1 MRGPPKDILESW
13 PAPNHQNPE
22 RQGPGLLIIQL
33 IFCPLGIISVLARL
47 YVRTVMVRRAGLDDW
62 MMICADD
69 KGKVVGVGVTV
80 TVILATELYGWNI
93 HVWDLTQSQ
102 ATLGRKASI
111 SAQTL
116 FVVGSGLVKSSILI
130 SYLRIAPLDSWF
142 RRLTQCSIPLVV
154 TLIMV
159 FLIALWTQCIPPSAY
174 WDMRSGGK
182 CINEGPPLIAQSI
195 IAVLADIL
203 VYMLPFPT
211 LYHLRL
217 PFSQRFVLLIIFS
230 CGIIVII
237 AGCMRTYWVIQVVD
251 ETYDVT
257 WDGFRMWTWTA
268 IEVNL
273 GVICGCVPTL
283 RPLFKSSNGV
293 AGERARKASTASG
306 MSIGVLPYG
315 RGLRAG
321 GRRPKKLSWLESLGQ
336 DECKSCGGS
345 NSVLCQRSEVEMDEL
360 GVGKA
365 VGA

>member
-1 MRGPPKDILESW
+1 MRDAPKEILESW
-13 PAPNHQNPE
+13 PAPDHQNPE

-62 MMICADD
+62 LMFTAMVA
-69 KGKVVGVGVTV
+69 GVGVTV

-93 HVWDLTQSQ
+93 HVWDLTPSQ

-116 FVVGSGLVKSSILI
+116 FVIGSGLVKSSILI

-159 FLIALWTQCIPPSAY
+159 FLIALWTQCRPPSAY
-174 WDMRSGGK
+174 WDMHSGGK
-182 CINEGPPLIAQSI
+182 CIKEGPPLIAQSI

-203 VYMLPFPT
+203 VYVLPFPT

-283 RPLFKSSNGV
+283 RPLFKRSNGV
-293 AGERARKASTASG
+293 AGERTRKASAASG
-306 MSIGVLPYG
+306 MSIGVLPHE
-315 RGLRAG
+315 RGPRT
-321 GRRPKKLSWLESLGQ
+321 RRKKLSWLESLGQ
-336 DECKSCGGS
+336 DECQSCGGS
-345 NSVLCQRSEVEMDEL
+345 NSVLCQQHDVELDE
-360 GVGKA
+360 GRAGKA
-365 VGA
+365 TGV